1 MLPMGREVWG
11 RLGAPKSYLG
21 LDLKV
26 CDWIRIWVKLES
38 YRLGRCHD
46 DPWSCADVLT
56 CSSKPRLNFSVL
68 QSVSILSHACC
79 CTEKLFSSVP
89 ESC

>member
-11 RLGAPKSYLG
+11 RFGAPKSYLG

-38 YRLGRCHD
+38 YKEGVMKIHG
-46 DPWSCADVLT
+46 PV
-56 CSSKPRLNFSVL
+56 
-68 QSVSILSHACC
+68 QMY
-79 CTEKLFSSVP
+79 
-89 ESC
+89 